1 MNLIELVEIF
11 LKNKIITVDGPAGS
25 GKGRI
30 AKYIARKWKH
40 FHLDSGL
47 LYRRLAYELLKNNI
61 SIYNERDIANF
72 IKELKKISSRNH
84 KNLRTERM
92 SKLTSEISV
101 YKKVR
106 HFINKQQRI
115 IVEKKI
121 KNKSCVID
129 GRDIGSVVFK
139 KANTKLY
146 IEVDIKIRAERRHKQ
161 LIDMGEQSIYP
172 KILKEIKLRDKKDKN
187 RKNSPLVIPK
197 GANIIDNSNSF
208 SCTIKQ
214 LNKILKK
221 IN

>member
-1 MNLIELVEIF
+1 MKNEL
-11 LKNKIITVDGPAGS
+11 ITVDGPAGS

-30 AKYIARKWKH
+30 AKYIAHKWK
-40 FHLDSGL
+40 FFYLDSGL

-61 SIYNERDIANF
+61 SIDNERDITNF
-72 IKELKKISSRNH
+72 IKELKKLSSKNH
-84 KNLRTERM
+84 KNLRTERI
-92 SKLTSEISV
+92 SKLTSIISI

-106 HFINKQQRI
+106 HFINNQQRI

-121 KNKSCVID
+121 KNKGCVID

-139 KANTKLY
+139 KANIKLY
-146 IEVDIKIRAERRHKQ
+146 IEVDMKIRAKRRHKQ

-197 GANIIDNSNSF
+197 DASIIDNSNTF
-208 SCTIKQ
+208 NLTIKQ
-214 LNKILKK
+214 LNKILQK

>member
-1 MNLIELVEIF
+1 MRYLLSIGILEIWILYLKSF
-11 LKNKIITVDGPAGS
+11 LS
-25 GKGRI
+25 C
-30 AKYIARKWKH
+30 
-40 FHLDSGL
+40 
-47 LYRRLAYELLKNNI
+47 
-61 SIYNERDIANF
+61 
-72 IKELKKISSRNH
+72 KISS
-84 KNLRTERM
+84 K
-92 SKLTSEISV
+92 ISV

-121 KNKSCVID
+121 KNKGCVID

-139 KANTKLY
+139 KADIKLY
-146 IEVDIKIRAERRHKQ
+146 IEVDMKIRAKRRHKQ
-161 LIDMGEQSIYP
+161 LNDMGEQSIYL

-208 SCTIKQ
+208 ILTIKQ

-221 IN
+221 

>member
-1 MNLIELVEIF
+1 M
-11 LKNKIITVDGPAGS
+11 KNKIITVDGPAGS

-47 LYRRLAYELLKNNI
+47 LYRRFAYELIKNNI
-61 SIYNERDIANF
+61 NIYNEKDIANF
-72 IKELKKISSRNH
+72 IKNLKKLSLRNR
-84 KNLRTERM
+84 KSVRTESI
-92 SKLTSEISV
+92 SKLTSKISV

-106 HFINKQQRI
+106 HFVNKQQRI
-115 IVEKKI
+115 IVKKKI
-121 KNKSCVID
+121 KNKSCIID

-146 IEVDIKIRAERRHKQ
+146 IEVDVKIRAERRHKQ
-161 LIDMGEQSIYP
+161 LIDMGEQSIYL

-208 SCTIKQ
+208 SLTIKQ
-214 LNKILKK
+214 LNKIFRK

>member
-1 MNLIELVEIF
+1 M
-11 LKNKIITVDGPAGS
+11 KNKIITVDGPAGS

-30 AKYIARKWKH
+30 AKYIANKWKF

-47 LYRRLAYELLKNNI
+47 LYRCFAYELLKNNI
-61 SIYNERDIANF
+61 SIYNEKDISNF
-72 IKELKKISSRNH
+72 IKDLKKLSS
-84 KNLRTERM
+84 KNYKNVRTERI
-92 SKLTSEISV
+92 SKITSKISV

-106 HFINKQQRI
+106 NFINKQQRI

-121 KNKSCVID
+121 KNKGCVID

-139 KANTKLY
+139 KANIKLY
-146 IEVDIKIRAERRHKQ
+146 IEVDIKIRAKRRHKQ

-208 SCTIKQ
+208 SLTIKQ
-214 LNKILKK
+214 LNKIFKK

>member
-1 MNLIELVEIF
+1 M
-11 LKNKIITVDGPAGS
+11 KNKIITVDGPAGS

-30 AKYIARKWKH
+30 AKYIAHKWKF

-47 LYRRLAYELLKNNI
+47 LYRRFAYELLKNNI
-61 SIYNERDIANF
+61 NIHNEKEIINF
-72 IKELKKISSRNH
+72 IKKLKKLSLRNH
-84 KNLRTERM
+84 KNVRTERI
-92 SKLTSEISV
+92 SKITSKISV

-106 HFINKQQRI
+106 NFINKQQRI
-115 IVEKKI
+115 IVDKKK
-121 KNKSCVID
+121 KNISCVID

-139 KANTKLY
+139 KANIKLY
-146 IEVDIKIRAERRHKQ
+146 IQVDIKIRAKRRHKQ

-208 SCTIKQ
+208 RLTIKQ
-214 LNKILKK
+214 LNKIFEK

>member
-1 MNLIELVEIF
+1 M
-11 LKNKIITVDGPAGS
+11 KNKIITVDGPAGS

-30 AKYIARKWKH
+30 AKYIARKWKL

-47 LYRRLAYELLKNNI
+47 LYRHFAYELLKNNI
-61 SIYNERDIANF
+61 NIYNEKNIVNF
-72 IKELKKISSRNH
+72 IKELKKLSSKNL
-84 KNLRTERM
+84 KNLRTERI
-92 SKLTSEISV
+92 SKLTSIISV

-121 KNKSCVID
+121 KIRGCVID

-139 KANTKLY
+139 KANIKLY
-146 IEVDIKIRAERRHKQ
+146 IEVDMKIRAKRRHKQ

-197 GANIIDNSNSF
+197 GANIIDNSHSF
-208 SCTIKQ
+208 SLTIKQ
-214 LNKILKK
+214 LNKIFKK
-221 IN
+221 IH

>member
-1 MNLIELVEIF
+1 M
-11 LKNKIITVDGPAGS
+11 KNKIITVDGPAGS

-30 AKYIARKWKH
+30 AKYIAHKWKF

-47 LYRRLAYELLKNNI
+47 LYRHFAYELLKNNI
-61 SIYNERDIANF
+61 NIYNEKDIVNF
-72 IKELKKISSRNH
+72 IKELKKLSS
-84 KNLRTERM
+84 KNPKNVRTERI
-92 SKLTSEISV
+92 SKLTSKISV

-172 KILKEIKLRDKKDKN
+172 KILKEIKLRDKKDTN
-187 RKNSPLVIPK
+187 RLIAPLKKVSDSI
-197 GANIIDNSNSF
+197 IIDTSDM
-208 SCTIKQ
+208 TIDQ
-214 LNKILKK
+214 AFNLMLNHLKN
-221 IN
+221 I

>member
-1 MNLIELVEIF
+1 M
-11 LKNKIITVDGPAGS
+11 KNKIITVDGPAGS

-47 LYRRLAYELLKNNI
+47 LYRRFAYELIKNNI
-61 SIYNERDIANF
+61 NIYNEKDIANF
-72 IKELKKISSRNH
+72 IKNLKKLSLRNR
-84 KNLRTERM
+84 KSVRTESI
-92 SKLTSEISV
+92 SKLTSKISV

-106 HFINKQQRI
+106 HFVNKQQRI
-115 IVEKKI
+115 IVKKKI
-121 KNKSCVID
+121 KNKSCIID

-208 SCTIKQ
+208 SLTIKQ
-214 LNKILKK
+214 LNKIFRKL
-221 IN
+221 N